1 MVTPRQGI
9 AMFSIA
15 AVLPLLV
22 LGLQENKPGTDPANR
37 EGPVMRVEVNK
48 LANSKRELASPM
60 QRVKIAFVDE
70 DRLALTF
77 MTPASSCGAQM
88 GKPASRSSPILFR
101 TIFLDVKTGQV
112 RAGQDW
118 SSDTPS
124 FELIPTHDGRFLLA
138 TFKEIKLY
146 SASFELLGHRE
157 LPPKGPGSTF
167 SHATVSWGG
176 HTLIVESYEDRR
188 NRLELVDADTLQVK
202 HSWITDQA
210 VIKVTS
216 ADNGVAIETRN
227 QIQFSATDESWRTV
241 YTLPDP
247 RLCTNLFIQPEFI
260 GNDALAFRDCN
271 NQVTAIDTSGKL
283 LFKSALYPSRTHVVP
298 IITSR
303 NGRVFGALVY
313 KSYCAASW
321 LECMFDPIE
330 GAAPERVVVYDAL
343 NGRPIYER
351 RLEVDRKHPLGEIAL
366 SPHGSLLAVLSR
378 VPSGRA
384 DGIVEVFRLP
394 ALESSRFPERVES
407 HYR

>member
-22 LGLQENKPGTDPANR
+22 FGLQENKPGTDPANG

-48 LANSKRELASPM
+48 LANSKRELASPI

-77 MTPASSCGAQM
+77 MTPASSSGAQM

-202 HSWITDQA
+202 HSWITDQPI
-210 VIKVTS
+210 IKVT
-216 ADNGVAIETRN
+216 
-227 QIQFSATDESWRTV
+227 
-241 YTLPDP
+241 
-247 RLCTNLFIQPEFI
+247 
-260 GNDALAFRDCN
+260 
-271 NQVTAIDTSGKL
+271 L
-283 LFKSALYPSRTHVVP
+283 LTMA
-298 IITSR
+298 
-303 NGRVFGALVY
+303 
-313 KSYCAASW
+313 
-321 LECMFDPIE
+321 
-330 GAAPERVVVYDAL
+330 
-343 NGRPIYER
+343 
-351 RLEVDRKHPLGEIAL
+351 
-366 SPHGSLLAVLSR
+366 
-378 VPSGRA
+378 
-384 DGIVEVFRLP
+384 
-394 ALESSRFPERVES
+394 
-407 HYR
+407 